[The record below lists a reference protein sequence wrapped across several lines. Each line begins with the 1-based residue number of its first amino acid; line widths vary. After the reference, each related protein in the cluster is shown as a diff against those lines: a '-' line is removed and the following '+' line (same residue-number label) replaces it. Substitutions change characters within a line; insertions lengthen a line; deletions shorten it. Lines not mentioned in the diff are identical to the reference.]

1 MLVPSKLTKWD
12 YRWLGLAK
20 HVSEWSKDPSTKVGA
35 VIANGKKLI
44 SLGYNGFPSSCP
56 DHEEWY
62 LDRELK
68 YKLVTHAELNA
79 IVNSYLPVNGATIY
93 TYPLAV
99 CSHCA
104 TLLCSHGI
112 AKVVSQIDLT
122 GTKTARYLDTKDT
135 EFILNANNIEY
146 YWDYIE

>member
-1 MLVPSKLTKWD
+1 MPVLSKWD

-35 VIANGKKLI
+35 VIAKGKKLI

-56 DHEEWY
+56 DDEEW
-62 LDRELK
+62 LNERETK

-79 IVNSYLPVNGATIY
+79 VLNHTGPVVGYSIY

-104 TLLCSHGI
+104 VLLASAGI
-112 AKVVSQIDLT
+112 TRVVSQIDLT
-122 GTKTARYLDTKDT
+122 NTKTKKYLDLSDT
-135 EFILNANNIEY
+135 EFILKANNIEY
-146 YWDYIE
+146 YWDYLE